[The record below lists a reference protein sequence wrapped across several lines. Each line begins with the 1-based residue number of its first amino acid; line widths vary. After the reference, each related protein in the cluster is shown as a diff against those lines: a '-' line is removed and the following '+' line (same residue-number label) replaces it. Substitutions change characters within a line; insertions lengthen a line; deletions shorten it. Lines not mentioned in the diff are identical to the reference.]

1 MTERTVTYPVELL
14 DGLASVAS
22 SSLLRIA
29 GAFREVLE
37 PVVAHSALVIFTED
51 CTGRPRKKAG
61 DPAIVEGVTI
71 AELDAVRQRTPRGP
85 VTTATADAG
94 PHTDRPTSAVIAGAD
109 RPIAAWLADTG
120 ALLVLTD
127 PQGPIDDRLIGA
139 LWEVVAAGIRQ
150 QVATAAPDYLRDSRA
165 ASSERAGAIAEL
177 TDAHAT
183 TLESILAVTRSRQ
196 TSADDARTAVTEIAS
211 AAMVE
216 LRAVSDRD
224 RQLAEEP
231 VARAFARLREDL
243 RPLARFGGPEVQ
255 FIEPPV
261 DGRALPG
268 EVAHAGRAIV
278 RGTVLALVEQSSVGR
293 VRVQW
298 DCDGSNLLIGIRDD
312 GPGELTVDTPSV
324 QQLGA
329 RVAALRGSLDVQA
342 TPGWGS
348 ELHVTLPLDPPPA
361 AQTRSDSAAAALTE
375 REWSVAELAAG
386 GARNRAIAETLTIS
400 ENTVKFHIANVLR
413 KLGVASR
420 VELAAALAAGR

>member
-1 MTERTVTYPVELL
+1 MDGHRDTYPIELL
-14 DGLASVAS
+14 QGMAVVAS

-29 GAFREVLE
+29 GALRAVLE
-37 PVVAHSALVIFTED
+37 PVVQHSALVIFTED

-61 DPAIVEGVTI
+61 DPSIVEGVTI
-71 AELDAVRQRTPRGP
+71 AELDAVRQRTPRRR
-85 VTTATADAG
+85 DASAHAA
-94 PHTDRPTSAVIAGAD
+94 PTDRPTTAVIAGAE

-127 PQGPIDDRLIGA
+127 PRGPIDDALIGA
-139 LWEVVAAGIRQ
+139 LWEIVAAEIRQ
-150 QVATAAPDYLRDSRA
+150 QVTTAAPDYLRDSRA
-165 ASSERAGAIAEL
+165 ASSERADAIAEL

-196 TSADDARTAVTEIAS
+196 TTAEDARRAVTEIAS
-211 AAMVE
+211 AAMVQ

-224 RQLAEEP
+224 RQLASEP
-231 VARAFARLREDL
+231 VAQAFARLKDDL

-278 RGTVLALVEQSSVGR
+278 RGTVLALVEQSTVGR

-312 GPGELTVDTPSV
+312 GPGELTIDTPSV

-329 RVAALRGSLDVQA
+329 RVTALRGDLQVQA

-348 ELHVTLPLDPPPA
+348 ELHVSLPLDPPPT
-361 AQTRSDSAAAALTE
+361 AQSRSGAAAALTE

-386 GARNRAIAETLTIS
+386 GARNRAIAEALTIS
-400 ENTVKFHIANVLR
+400 ENTVKFHVANVLR

-420 VELAAALAAGR
+420 VELAAALSSGR

>member
-1 MTERTVTYPVELL
+1 MSQHLDTYPIELL
-14 DGLASVAS
+14 HGLATIAS

-29 GAFREVLE
+29 GAFSSVLA
-37 PVVAHSALVIFTED
+37 PIVPHSALVIFTED
-51 CTGRPRKKAG
+51 CTGRPKKKAG
-61 DPAIVEGVTI
+61 DAAIIDGVTI
-71 AELDAVRQRTPRGP
+71 AELDAIRRLTPRR
-85 VTTATADAG
+85 
-94 PHTDRPTSAVIAGAD
+94 PHSPARQALASRTLLPTNAVIAGAD
-109 RPIAAWLADTG
+109 RPIVAWLADTG

-127 PQGPIDDRLIGA
+127 PQGPVDDRLIGA
-139 LWEVVAAGIRQ
+139 LWEIVAADIRQ

-183 TLESILAVTRSRQ
+183 TLESILAITRSRR
-196 TSADDARTAVTEIAS
+196 TTADDARQAVTELAS

-231 VARAFARLREDL
+231 VARAFARLKEDL
-243 RPLARFGGPEVQ
+243 RPLSRFGGPEVQ

-268 EVAHAGRAIV
+268 EVAHADRAIV
-278 RGTVLALVEQSSVGR
+278 RGTVLALVEQSAVGR
-293 VRVQW
+293 VRVQS

-312 GPGELTVDTPSV
+312 GPGELTTDTPSV

-329 RVAALRGSLDVQA
+329 RVAALRGSLTVQA

-348 ELHVTLPLDPPPA
+348 ELHVELPLDAPPSSPA
-361 AQTRSDSAAAALTE
+361 RVGALSPLTD
-375 REWSVAELAAG
+375 REWSVAELAAS
-386 GARNRAIAETLTIS
+386 GARNRMIAESLSIS

-420 VELAAALAAGR
+420 VELASALATGR

>member
-1 MTERTVTYPVELL
+1 MNQRPDAYPIDLL
-14 DGLASVAS
+14 DGLATIAS

-29 GAFREVLE
+29 GAFSTVLE
-37 PVVAHSALVIFTED
+37 PIVAHSALVIFTED

-61 DPAIVEGVTI
+61 DPAIVDGVTI
-71 AELDAVRQRTPRGP
+71 AELDAVRRVTPRRPHSPAG
-85 VTTATADAG
+85 AAG
-94 PHTDRPTSAVIAGAD
+94 PSAAAQPTTAVIAGAQ
-109 RPIAAWLADTG
+109 RPIVAWLADTG

-127 PQGPIDDRLIGA
+127 PVGPVDDRLIGA
-139 LWEVVAAGIRQ
+139 LWEIVAADIRQ
-150 QVATAAPDYLRDSRA
+150 QVTTAAPDYLRDSRA
-165 ASSERAGAIAEL
+165 ASSERADAIAEL

-183 TLESILAVTRSRQ
+183 TLESILAITRSRQ
-196 TSADDARTAVTEIAS
+196 TTDEDARRAVTELAS

-231 VARAFARLREDL
+231 VARAFARLKEDL

-278 RGTVLALVEQSSVGR
+278 RGTVLALVEQSAVGR

-312 GPGELTVDTPSV
+312 GPGELTADTPSV

-329 RVAALRGSLDVQA
+329 RVTALRGSLQVEA

-348 ELHVTLPLDPPPA
+348 ELHVSLPLDPPPV
-361 AQTRSDSAAAALTE
+361 AQTRARAASALTD

-386 GARNRAIAETLTIS
+386 GARNRSIAETLTIS

-420 VELAAALAAGR
+420 VELAAALSSGR

>member
-1 MTERTVTYPVELL
+1 MTQRSDAYPIELL
-14 DGLASVAS
+14 HGLATIAS

-29 GAFREVLE
+29 GAFSTVLE
-37 PVVAHSALVIFTED
+37 PIVAHSALVIFTED

-61 DPAIVEGVTI
+61 DPAIVDGVTI
-71 AELDAVRQRTPRGP
+71 AELDAVRRVTPRRPSSP
-85 VTTATADAG
+85 VGAASPSDTAVPTT
-94 PHTDRPTSAVIAGAD
+94 AVIAGAQ
-109 RPIAAWLADTG
+109 RPIVAWLADTG

-127 PQGPIDDRLIGA
+127 PAGPVDDRLVGA
-139 LWEVVAAGIRQ
+139 LWEIVAADIRQ
-150 QVATAAPDYLRDSRA
+150 QVTTAAPDYLRDSRA
-165 ASSERAGAIAEL
+165 ASSERADAIAEL

-183 TLESILAVTRSRQ
+183 TLESILAVTRSYQ
-196 TSADDARTAVTEIAS
+196 TSDEDARRAVTELAS

-231 VARAFARLREDL
+231 VARAFARLKEDL

-312 GPGELTVDTPSV
+312 GPGELTADTPSV

-329 RVAALRGSLDVQA
+329 RVTALRGSLKVEA

-348 ELHVTLPLDPPPA
+348 ELHVALPLDPPPV
-361 AQTRSDSAAAALTE
+361 AQTRARAASALTD

-386 GARNRAIAETLTIS
+386 GARNRSIAETLTIS

-420 VELAAALAAGR
+420 VELAAALSSGR

>member
-1 MTERTVTYPVELL
+1 MTQHSDAYPIELL
-14 DGLASVAS
+14 HGLATIAS

-29 GAFREVLE
+29 GAFSTVLA
-37 PVVAHSALVIFTED
+37 PILPHSALVIFTED

-61 DPAIVEGVTI
+61 DPAIVDGVTI
-71 AELDAVRQRTPRGP
+71 AELDTIRQVTPRRP
-85 VTTATADAG
+85 HSPTRQALVPTT
-94 PHTDRPTSAVIAGAD
+94 AVIAGAE
-109 RPIAAWLADTG
+109 RPIVAWLADTG

-127 PQGPIDDRLIGA
+127 PAGPVDDRLIAA
-139 LWEVVAAGIRQ
+139 LWEIVAADIRQ
-150 QVATAAPDYLRDSRA
+150 QVTTAAPDYLRDSRA
-165 ASSERAGAIAEL
+165 ASSERADAIAEL

-196 TSADDARTAVTEIAS
+196 TTDEAARRAVTELAS

-231 VARAFARLREDL
+231 VVRAFARLKEDL

-278 RGTVLALVEQSSVGR
+278 RGTVLALVEQSAVGR

-312 GPGELTVDTPSV
+312 GPGELTTDTPSV

-329 RVAALRGSLDVQA
+329 RVTALRGSLTVQA

-348 ELHVTLPLDPPPA
+348 ELHVTLPLDPPPV
-361 AQTRSDSAAAALTE
+361 AQTRAGATSALTD
-375 REWSVAELAAG
+375 REWSVAELAAS
-386 GARNRAIAETLTIS
+386 GARNRMIAETLTIS

-413 KLGVASR
+413 KLGVANR
-420 VELAAALAAGR
+420 VELAAALTQSR

>member
-1 MTERTVTYPVELL
+1 MNQRSDAYPIELL
-14 DGLASVAS
+14 HGLATIAS

-29 GAFREVLE
+29 GAFSTVLE

-51 CTGRPRKKAG
+51 CTGRPKKKAG
-61 DPAIVEGVTI
+61 DPAIIDGVTI
-71 AELDAVRQRTPRGP
+71 AELDDVRRVTPPRRH
-85 VTTATADAG
+85 TTAHEG
-94 PHTDRPTSAVIAGAD
+94 SPTSVLLPTTAVIAGAE
-109 RPIAAWLADTG
+109 RPIVAWLAETG

-127 PQGPIDDRLIGA
+127 PQGPVDDRLIGA
-139 LWEVVAAGIRQ
+139 LWEIVAADIRQ
-150 QVATAAPDYLRDSRA
+150 QVATAAPDYLRDSRT

-183 TLESILAVTRSRQ
+183 TLESILAITRSRQ
-196 TSADDARTAVTEIAS
+196 TTAEDARRAVTELAS

-216 LRAVSDRD
+216 LRAVTDRD

-231 VARAFARLREDL
+231 VGRAFARLKEDL

-278 RGTVLALVEQSSVGR
+278 RGTVLALVEQSAIGR

-312 GPGELTVDTPSV
+312 GPGELSADTPSV

-329 RVAALRGSLDVQA
+329 RVTALRGSLNVQA

-348 ELHVTLPLDPPPA
+348 ELQVTLPLDPPPVS
-361 AQTRSDSAAAALTE
+361 QTRAGAASALTD
-375 REWSVAELAAG
+375 REWSVAELAAS
-386 GARNRAIAETLTIS
+386 GARNRAIAQVLTIS

-413 KLGVASR
+413 KVGVASR
-420 VELAAALAAGR
+420 VELAAALASGR

>member
-1 MTERTVTYPVELL
+1 MTEPRSTYPVELL
-14 DGLASVAS
+14 HGLAAVAS
-22 SSLLRIA
+22 SSLLRVA

-37 PVVAHSALVIFTED
+37 PVVPHSALVIFTED

-61 DPAIVEGVTI
+61 DAAIVDGVTI
-71 AELDAVRQRTPRGP
+71 TELDAVRQRTPRGSLTAAVPDTGP
-85 VTTATADAG
+85 V
-94 PHTDRPTSAVIAGAD
+94 TDRPTSAVIAGAE

-127 PQGPIDDRLIGA
+127 PQGPIDDRLVGA

-183 TLESILAVTRSRQ
+183 TLESILAVARSRQ
-196 TSADDARTAVTEIAS
+196 TSAEDARAAVTEIAS
-211 AAMVE
+211 TAMVE

-329 RVAALRGSLDVQA
+329 RVSALRGSLDVQA

-361 AQTRSDSAAAALTE
+361 TQTRADSAAALTE

-386 GARNRAIAETLTIS
+386 GARNRAIAETLSIS

-420 VELAAALAAGR
+420 VELAAALAATR

>member
-1 MTERTVTYPVELL
+1 MDGHRDTYPMELL
-14 DGLASVAS
+14 QGMAVVAS

-29 GAFREVLE
+29 GAFRAVLE
-37 PVVAHSALVIFTED
+37 PVVQHSALVIFTED

-61 DPAIVEGVTI
+61 DPSIVEGITI
-71 AELDAVRQRTPRGP
+71 AELDAVRQRTPRRRDVSTQAAP
-85 VTTATADAG
+85 TA
-94 PHTDRPTSAVIAGAD
+94 RPTSAVIAGAE

-127 PQGPIDDRLIGA
+127 PRGPIDDALIGA
-139 LWEVVAAGIRQ
+139 LWEIVAAEIRQ
-150 QVATAAPDYLRDSRA
+150 QVTTAAPDYLRDSRA
-165 ASSERAGAIAEL
+165 ASSERADAIAEL

-196 TSADDARTAVTEIAS
+196 TTAEDARRAVTEIAS
-211 AAMVE
+211 AAMVQ

-224 RQLAEEP
+224 RQLASEP
-231 VARAFARLREDL
+231 VAQAFARLKDDL

-278 RGTVLALVEQSSVGR
+278 RGTVLALVEQSTVGR

-312 GPGELTVDTPSV
+312 GPGELTIDTPSV

-329 RVAALRGSLDVQA
+329 RVTALRGDLQLQA

-361 AQTRSDSAAAALTE
+361 AQNRSGASAALTE

-400 ENTVKFHIANVLR
+400 ENTVKFHVANVLR

-420 VELAAALAAGR
+420 VELAAALSAGR

>member
-1 MTERTVTYPVELL
+1 MDGHRDTYPIELL
-14 DGLASVAS
+14 QGMAAVAS

-29 GAFREVLE
+29 GAFRAVLE
-37 PVVAHSALVIFTED
+37 PVVQHSALVIFTED

-61 DPAIVEGVTI
+61 DPSIVEGVTI
-71 AELDAVRQRTPRGP
+71 AELDAVRQRTPRRQDVSAHAAP
-85 VTTATADAG
+85 A
-94 PHTDRPTSAVIAGAD
+94 DRPTTAVIAGAE

-127 PQGPIDDRLIGA
+127 PRGPIDDALIGA
-139 LWEVVAAGIRQ
+139 LWEIVAAEIRQ
-150 QVATAAPDYLRDSRA
+150 QVTTAAPDYLRDSRA
-165 ASSERAGAIAEL
+165 ASSERADAIAEL

-196 TSADDARTAVTEIAS
+196 TTAEDARRAVTEIAS
-211 AAMVE
+211 SAMVQ

-224 RQLAEEP
+224 RQLASEP
-231 VARAFARLREDL
+231 VAQAFARLKDDL

-278 RGTVLALVEQSSVGR
+278 RGTVLALVEQSTVGR

-312 GPGELTVDTPSV
+312 GPGELTIDTPSV

-329 RVAALRGSLDVQA
+329 RVTALRGELQVQA

-348 ELHVTLPLDPPPA
+348 ELHVSLPLDPPPS
-361 AQTRSDSAAAALTE
+361 AQNRSGASAALTE

-386 GARNRAIAETLTIS
+386 GARNRAIAEALTIS
-400 ENTVKFHIANVLR
+400 ENTVKFHVANVLR

-420 VELAAALAAGR
+420 VELAAALSSGR

>member
-1 MTERTVTYPVELL
+1 MTQHSDAYPIELL
-14 DGLASVAS
+14 RGLATIAS

-29 GAFREVLE
+29 GAFSTVLA
-37 PVVAHSALVIFTED
+37 PILPHSALVIFTED

-61 DPAIVEGVTI
+61 DPAIVDGVTI
-71 AELDAVRQRTPRGP
+71 AELDAIRQVTPRRP
-85 VTTATADAG
+85 HSPTHHALVPTT
-94 PHTDRPTSAVIAGAD
+94 AVIAGAE
-109 RPIAAWLADTG
+109 RPIVAWLADTG

-127 PQGPIDDRLIGA
+127 PAGPIDDRLIGA
-139 LWEVVAAGIRQ
+139 LWEIVAADIRQ
-150 QVATAAPDYLRDSRA
+150 QVTTAAPDYLRDSRA
-165 ASSERAGAIAEL
+165 ASSERADAIAEL

-196 TSADDARTAVTEIAS
+196 TTDEAARRAVTELAS

-231 VARAFARLREDL
+231 VVRAFARLKEDL

-278 RGTVLALVEQSSVGR
+278 RGTVLALVEQSAVGR

-312 GPGELTVDTPSV
+312 GPGELTADTPSV

-329 RVAALRGSLDVQA
+329 RVTALRGSLTVQA

-348 ELHVTLPLDPPPA
+348 ELHVTLPLDPPPV
-361 AQTRSDSAAAALTE
+361 AQTRVGAASALTD
-375 REWSVAELAAG
+375 REWSVAELAAS
-386 GARNRAIAETLTIS
+386 GARNRMIAEALTIS

-413 KLGVASR
+413 KLGVANR
-420 VELAAALAAGR
+420 VELAAALAPSR